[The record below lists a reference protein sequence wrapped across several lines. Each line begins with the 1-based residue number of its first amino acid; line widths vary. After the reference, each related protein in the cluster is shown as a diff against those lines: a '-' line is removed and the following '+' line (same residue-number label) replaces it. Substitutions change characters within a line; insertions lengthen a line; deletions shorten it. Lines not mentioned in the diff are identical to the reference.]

1 MNLWKK
7 HFTNPNN
14 KHLGR
19 MGIPQN
25 WYAGDK
31 QDHTLRGG
39 FVSISYFILHYGL
52 AIYNIKISNLQAMLV
67 SLVLVFGIS
76 LISEFIQKGKKDRV
90 FSMADVVADVF
101 GWVIIVLIGGN
112 LFGKILFA

>member
-1 MNLWKK
+1 MNFWKK

-19 MGIPQN
+19 MGLPKN

-39 FVSISYFILHYGL
+39 FWSISYFIMHYGFEL
-52 AIYNIKISNLQAMLV
+52 SNIKALIFSF
-67 SLVLVFGIS
+67 VLVVGIS
-76 LISEFIQKGKKDRV
+76 TAMEFIRKNKKDRV
-90 FSMADVVADVF
+90 FDVADIFADLF
-101 GWVIIVLIGGN
+101 GWIIIVVIGGN

>member
-1 MNLWKK
+1 MA
-7 HFTNPNN
+7 
-14 KHLGR
+14 
-19 MGIPQN
+19 IPQN

-52 AIYNIKISNLQAMLV
+52 PHYDILVTNLQAMLV
-67 SLVLVFGIS
+67 SFALVFSIS
-76 LISEFIQKGKKDRV
+76 LLSEFIQKSKKDRV
-90 FSMADVVADVF
+90 FDLTDVVADIF
-101 GWVIIVLIGGN
+101 GWIIIVVIGGN